1 MIEIAVR
8 VKELAA
14 SNVNSLV
21 DRASRPEKLLRLMIT
36 ELEEAIIALSRDA
49 MQADR
54 RSDQQRE
61 AAKRHEAVAAE
72 WQDKAK
78 FALSKDRQ
86 DLARGALAE
95 RETALEAARSAKD
108 AAKSDTGDAKEQR
121 ETVAALEARLAEA
134 RARLSQHQAS
144 AAATASPSTVASSR
158 TDRIIDRVDSLEKR
172 LDFASAAEPPR
183 KAASLDDEIAAMAR
197 EAKVEAELA
206 ALSKAGSRKR

>member
-14 SNVNSLV
+14 SNVNNLV
-21 DRASRPEKLLRLMIT
+21 DRASSPEKLLRLMIT

-54 RSDQQRE
+54 RADQQRE
-61 AAKRHEAVAAE
+61 AAKLHEAAAAE

-95 RETALEAARSAKD
+95 RETALEAARSAKE

-121 ETVAALEARLAEA
+121 ETVTALEARLAEA

-144 AAATASPSTVASSR
+144 SPAAASPSAVASSR
-158 TDRIIDRVDSLEKR
+158 TDRIMDRVDSLEKR
-172 LDFASAAEPPR
+172 LDFASAAKPPS
-183 KAASLDDEIAAMAR
+183 KTASLDDEIAAMAR

-206 ALSKAGSRKR
+206 ALRKAGSRKR